1 MPGVAVDGPRSG
13 GPRRRT
19 ADTVRCMV
27 RDRSGRRVPTRGLSV
42 ASVSCAALA
51 VLAVVDP
58 FHLRHGAAY
67 SAVLVLAALLLLTAL
82 AVRVL
87 PGRLLTVA
95 SGVVGGFLV
104 AAWLGLIALTLA
116 FAGPQAEQ
124 VVATGGESGRVSLVL
139 VRGHAFEATVFS
151 VRLRAGGGPFAQE
164 STVWQGLGD
173 APPPARFVFSGPR
186 AVATVSAGS
195 CGDRSTFDR
204 TTLTVDPVHY
214 ALRPDG
220 C

>member
-1 MPGVAVDGPRSG
+1 MARDRF
-13 GPRRRT
+13 RRR
-19 ADTVRCMV
+19 V
-27 RDRSGRRVPTRGLSV
+27 STRALSIAA
-42 ASVSCAALA
+42 ASCVALA
-51 VLAVVDP
+51 VPAVVDP

-67 SAVLVLAALLLLTAL
+67 SAVLVLAALLLVTVL

-87 PGRLLTVA
+87 PGRLLAVA
-95 SGVVGGFLV
+95 GGVVGGLLV
-104 AAWLGLIALTLA
+104 VGWVGLIGLTLA
-116 FAGPQAEQ
+116 FAGPQPEQ
-124 VVATGGESGRVSLVL
+124 VTATGGDSGRVSLVL

-173 APPPARFVFSGPR
+173 APPPARFVFTDPQSV
-186 AVATVSAGS
+186 AVVGAGQ
-195 CGDRSTFDR
+195 CGYRSTFDA
-204 TTLTVDPVHY
+204 TTLGVDPVHY